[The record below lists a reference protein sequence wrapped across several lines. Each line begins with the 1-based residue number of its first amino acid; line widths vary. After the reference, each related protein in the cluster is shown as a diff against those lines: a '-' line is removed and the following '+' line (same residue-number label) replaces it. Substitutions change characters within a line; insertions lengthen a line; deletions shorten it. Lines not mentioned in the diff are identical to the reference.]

1 MFYLEKMEVEEPM
14 DIDASADF
22 DKFDD
27 VLEEG
32 EYVESNR
39 VSRKNVPSPSTILV
53 SSFESF
59 IMVTA

>member
-1 MFYLEKMEVEEPM
+1 M
-14 DIDASADF
+14 DVDAIGDF

-39 VSRKNVPSPSTILV
+39 VSRKTIPSPSTIMVCLH
-53 SSFESF
+53 F
-59 IMVTA
+59 IEQCEY